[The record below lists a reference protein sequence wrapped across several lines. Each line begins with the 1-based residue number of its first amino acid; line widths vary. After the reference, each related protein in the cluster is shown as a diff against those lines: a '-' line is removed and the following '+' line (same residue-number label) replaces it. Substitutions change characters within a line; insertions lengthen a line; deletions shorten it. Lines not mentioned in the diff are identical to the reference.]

1 MTIFPF
7 LSNDQDAMTPQPDL
21 PVLPTPHAFRV
32 LSPNERLVLGLIRQ
46 LGPVSRAE
54 LARRTGLTI
63 PSISRL
69 AETLLKDGLILAEEK
84 VMMGRMGQPSLPL
97 VLAPQ
102 AAFAIGVA
110 VRADSLT
117 VTVSH
122 LSGRVLAQISEAHEN
137 PARDAVEARI
147 ITLATGLL
155 EAEGVSPRLCGI
167 GIALS
172 GFYLAGQQRINAPL
186 GMEDWAIDHLEA
198 LLRDRMKAA
207 VVIEN
212 DGNAATIGEYFQS
225 GAEHSASF
233 AYLYVD
239 RGLGGGV
246 MLDGR
251 LMRGSHGNA
260 GEFTG
265 MLPPEARA
273 NRPTLE
279 LLRTMLAQDGL
290 PFTTISAMLESYDD
304 SWPATQRWLDTV
316 MPATKAIVSAISG
329 ILDTQA
335 IVIGGRIP
343 LLLANRLAE
352 RVSCYSV
359 PLRGRDRPFPAITA
373 HKADVDTAAFG
384 AGMMCFQRFLLD

>member
-1 MTIFPF
+1 MPPF
-7 LSNDQDAMTPQPDL
+7 LSNDQDTMMLKPDTPTL
-21 PVLPTPHAFRV
+21 PAPHPFRV
-32 LSPNERLVLGLIRQ
+32 LSGNERLVLGLIRQ

-69 AETLLKDGLILAEEK
+69 AEALLRDGLILAEEK
-84 VMMGRMGQPSLPL
+84 MMMGRMGQPSLPL
-97 VLAPQ
+97 VLAPE

-117 VTVSH
+117 VTLSH
-122 LSGRVLAQISEAHEN
+122 LSGRVMAQTRESHEN
-137 PARDAVEARI
+137 PAREAVEARI
-147 ITLATGLL
+147 IALATDLL
-155 EAEGVSPRLCGI
+155 AAEGVSRRLCGI

-172 GFYLAGQQRINAPL
+172 GFYLPGQQQINAPL
-186 GMEDWAIDHLEA
+186 GMEDWATDRLEA
-198 LLRDRMKAA
+198 LLQARLKVA

-212 DGNAATIGEYFQS
+212 DGNAATIGEYFQA
-225 GAEHSASF
+225 GAEHPTSF

-265 MLPPEARA
+265 LLPPEARA
-273 NRPTLE
+273 TRPTLE

-290 PFTTISAMLESYDD
+290 PFATISAMLDQYDD
-304 SWPATQRWLDTV
+304 KWPATQRWLDTV
-316 MPATKAIVSAISG
+316 IPATDAIVSAIG
-329 ILDTQA
+329 GVLDTQA

-343 LLLANRLAE
+343 PRLAE
-352 RVSCYSV
+352 RLAQQVGCYSV
-359 PLRGRDRPFPAITA
+359 PLRGRDRPFPTIRA
-373 HKADVDTAAFG
+373 HIANVDTAAFG
-384 AGMMCFQRFLLD
+384 AGMMCFQRFLLE

>member
-1 MTIFPF
+1 MMPKPDMPALPAPLPF
-7 LSNDQDAMTPQPDL
+7 RMLSG
-21 PVLPTPHAFRV
+21 
-32 LSPNERLVLGLIRQ
+32 NERLVLGLIRQ

-54 LARRTGLTI
+54 LARKTGLTI

-69 AETLLKDGLILAEEK
+69 AEALLKDGLILAEEK

-117 VTVSH
+117 VTLSH
-122 LSGRVLAQISEAHEN
+122 LSGRVVAQIREAHEN
-137 PARDAVEARI
+137 PAREAVEARI
-147 ITLATGLL
+147 IALASNLL

-172 GFYLAGQQRINAPL
+172 GFYLAGQQQINAPL
-186 GMEDWAIDHLEA
+186 GMEDWAIERLEA
-198 LLRDRMKAA
+198 LLQERMKVA

-225 GAEHSASF
+225 GADYPASF
-233 AYLYVD
+233 AYLYID

-273 NRPTLE
+273 HRPTLE

-290 PFTTISAMLESYDD
+290 SFATISAMLEAYDD

-316 MPATKAIVSAISG
+316 TPATDAIVSAIG
-329 ILDTQA
+329 GVLDSQA

-343 LLLANRLAE
+343 PPLAE
-352 RVSCYSV
+352 RLAQRVGCYSV
-359 PLRGRDRPFPAITA
+359 PLRGRDRPFPTIRA
-373 HKADVDTAAFG
+373 HMADVDAAAFG